1 MELNLKGSIDIKNYN
16 NLRNYKE
23 NNDSINLIN
32 NKKRKSI
39 TIFDYISLIKILSS
53 CLVVFKHTNRN
64 YWIYNDYWI
73 STNIMC
79 SFCMCAVPLFALC
92 IGATLLNFNE
102 RYGIKEYYKKRVIK
116 VIIPIIGWNIVYYIY
131 RVYILKNFK
140 KIQFNF
146 INIYIVYFY
155 NRLYPIISSLRIFI
169 VGYFVIP
176 IIAYIE
182 KSNKIKICIYGL
194 TIIIINNSTIPYLL
208 KIIPHFT
215 SLMNTSGMNFEIKWP
230 YDFNS
235 GYIVYIF
242 AGFIIQNYNLNTKFK
257 YLLYIFGIIGLFLR
271 LIISHHLTIK
281 YKIPD
286 RTQINY
292 LNLPIVIYSCSVF
305 LFIKENSEYL
315 FKIINQKYINKIGSL
330 SMGPFFLHYMIIWA
344 LPHFFKYNVF
354 GFNYRFFGFLIIS
367 FICFILT
374 SIIKKIPILK
384 YLTP

>member
-1 MELNLKGSIDIKNYN
+1 
-16 NLRNYKE
+16 
-23 NNDSINLIN
+23 
-32 NKKRKSI
+32 
-39 TIFDYISLIKILSS
+39 
-53 CLVVFKHTNRN
+53 
-64 YWIYNDYWI
+64 
-73 STNIMC
+73 
-79 SFCMCAVPLFALC
+79 
-92 IGATLLNFNE
+92 
-102 RYGIKEYYKKRVIK
+102 
-116 VIIPIIGWNIVYYIY
+116 
-131 RVYILKNFK
+131 
-140 KIQFNF
+140 
-146 INIYIVYFY
+146 
-155 NRLYPIISSLRIFI
+155 
-169 VGYFVIP
+169 
-176 IIAYIE
+176 
-182 KSNKIKICIYGL
+182 
-194 TIIIINNSTIPYLL
+194 
-208 KIIPHFT
+208 
-215 SLMNTSGMNFEIKWP
+215 MNTSGMNFEIKWP